1 MKKLFLSFV
10 LLLVISFSAP
20 AFSIDIQEDT
30 DVGIEQVTNDT
41 KSVVLV
47 SISVNTEILDQNT
60 LETDS
65 IDSYSNIVN
74 RQSLIVFVISKEIG
88 DNLIKKR
95 DYITYNK
102 YLKNSENSVD
112 KFIKSKMSGN
122 SLFYILRSA

>member
-112 KFIKSKMSGN
+112 KLIKSKMGGN